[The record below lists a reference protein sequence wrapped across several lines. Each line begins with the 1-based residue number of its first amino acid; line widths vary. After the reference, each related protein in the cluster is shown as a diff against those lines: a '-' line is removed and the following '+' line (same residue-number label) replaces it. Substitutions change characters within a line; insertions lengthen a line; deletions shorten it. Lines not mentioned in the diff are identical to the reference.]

1 MLAAPYTVALTKFAS
16 SSLPAKVHLKKN
28 PEAENSTVSD
38 RESNSLSDTVEFF
51 SIAVFFR
58 GAFLGANSRHLP
70 PPYSF
75 YGGVTGSS
83 SIDIP

>member
-1 MLAAPYTVALTKFAS
+1 M
-16 SSLPAKVHLKKN
+16 
-28 PEAENSTVSD
+28 SD

-58 GAFLGANSRHLP
+58 GALLRANFRYLLVP